1 MPTFQVQLYY
11 QVAIMDTSATT
22 PKDPTVDNPKILMLV
37 EFRGKKFEVGK
48 FSLGELRLLTG
59 TSTAY
64 NTVLA
69 QTTTPITGDVGHP
82 LVPDNTFNNEQFVTF
97 AGLFPNSMLTPIFS
111 QMHKP

>member
-1 MPTFQVQLYY
+1 
-11 QVAIMDTSATT
+11 MDTSATT

-48 FSLGELRLLTG
+48 FSLGELKLLTG
-59 TSTAY
+59 KSTAWDAA
-64 NTVLA
+64 VL
-69 QTTTPITGDVGHP
+69 QTTTPMTGDVGHP
-82 LVPDNTFNNEQFVTF
+82 LIPDNTFNNEQFVAF